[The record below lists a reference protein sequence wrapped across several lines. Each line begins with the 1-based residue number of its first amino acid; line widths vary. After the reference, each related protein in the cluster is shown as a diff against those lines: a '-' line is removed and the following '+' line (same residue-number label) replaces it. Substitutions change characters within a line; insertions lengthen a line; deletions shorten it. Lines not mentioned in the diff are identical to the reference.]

1 MRCSG
6 LLMIN
11 DEDKAI
17 LLHASQSYQSK
28 QQHRHRDC
36 TCDRDDAVYKEK
48 EEEASE
54 STNFLEKISIPRGK
68 WDSRDIFD
76 YETAI
81 REFIEETGT
90 IFEGAYVYRRPF
102 MLRWTDN
109 NVNYTYMIYVALLN
123 GSLLPLQR
131 EPNTFCVKLS
141 RQQNNRYVV
150 EFEDRRYLNREIQR
164 ALRIVP
170 TRDYFRYMRE
180 HQLTTY
186 ESSNYLDFFT
196 FVENVKNTFDSSL
209 APEAFFYLE
218 LRLHKWPKASIG
230 RRPRSAAAPPIV
242 VTTTKPKTTM
252 MTKQPK
258 TVGA

>member
-11 DEDKAI
+11 SEDKAI

-28 QQHRHRDC
+28 QQQDSSSEC
-36 TCDRDDAVYKEK
+36 TCKSGLDCMYYSND
-48 EEEASE
+48 EECGGDT
-54 STNFLEKISIPRGK
+54 TNFLEKISIPRGK

-90 IFEGAYVYRRPF
+90 IFDGAYVYRRPF

-141 RQQNNRYVV
+141 RQQHNRYVV
-150 EFEDRRYLNREIQR
+150 EFEDRRHLNREIQR
-164 ALRIVP
+164 ALRILP

-180 HQLTTY
+180 HQLITY
-186 ESSNYLDFFT
+186 ESSNYLDFFA
-196 FVENVKNTFDSSL
+196 FVENVKNTFDSSFDSN
-209 APEAFFYLE
+209 AFFYLE
-218 LRLHKWPKASIG
+218 LRTKKWPTSIG
-230 RRPRSAAAPPIV
+230 RKQKSLGIRMTAVPTV
-242 VTTTKPKTTM
+242 VTTRT
-252 MTKQPK
+252 QD
-258 TVGA
+258 A